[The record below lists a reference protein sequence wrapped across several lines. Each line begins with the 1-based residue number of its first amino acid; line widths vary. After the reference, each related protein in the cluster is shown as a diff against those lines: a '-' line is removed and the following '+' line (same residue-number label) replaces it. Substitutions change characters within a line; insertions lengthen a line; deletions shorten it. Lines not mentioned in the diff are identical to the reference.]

1 MTGAAIVVTVAY
13 AAPGV
18 EALIAIT
25 VPAGATVND
34 AIVQSDI
41 VARYSLD
48 PSQLE
53 AAIFGQRVQRDTP
66 LVHGDRVE
74 LTRPLLADP
83 KRVRR
88 KRAADQSGRKQGA
101 PAAPRKRRSL

>member
-1 MTGAAIVVTVAY
+1 MTGATIAVTVAY
-13 AAPGV
+13 AAPCV
-18 EALIAIT
+18 ELLVAVT

-41 VARYSLD
+41 VARYLLD

-66 LVHGDRVE
+66 LAHGDRIE

-88 KRAADQSGRKQGA
+88 KRAADQSGRKQGTPTA
-101 PAAPRKRRSL
+101 TRKRRSL